1 MTQGTTRGP
10 DGSHCTEPHLV
21 SFRLGGVRKRG
32 DTKKAVEEVLR
43 SAALEGEASST
54 GGPAGTM
61 QVAEI
66 RAAIEREYGW
76 LPLPAAVTQALKRG
90 STGYS
95 NPVFEKVDKAGN
107 PITGRRNG
115 YWRYILSH

>member
-1 MTQGTTRGP
+1 M
-10 DGSHCTEPHLV
+10 
-21 SFRLGGVRKRG
+21 RKRG

-61 QVAEI
+61 QIAEI
-66 RAAIEREYGW
+66 RAAIDREHGW
-76 LPLPAAVTQALKRG
+76 LPLPAAVTQVLKRG
-90 STGYS
+90 STGP

-107 PITGRRNG
+107 PITGRPNG